1 MLTGTTSIS
10 AYKLSIFNSLTGNC
24 RCKILLTLDL
34 AADYRK
40 LEEEALSIVASFIL
54 RHWNKLNSVLGRVS
68 VVPRLDIRALKLV
81 AFARAGHVLIV
92 CLEREIGCKTVR
104 ESVVPNQRLSP
115 ANRKERLTAMRVS
128 SCISPQGS
136 GNPH

>member
-1 MLTGTTSIS
+1 MLTGTTPIY

-40 LEEEALSIVASFIL
+40 QMAYGMESSGVGGVRAASFNTHVHFRFGRSRLFLEEEALNIVPSFIL

-68 VVPRLDIRALKLV
+68 VVPGWIFGL
-81 AFARAGHVLIV
+81 
-92 CLEREIGCKTVR
+92 
-104 ESVVPNQRLSP
+104 
-115 ANRKERLTAMRVS
+115 
-128 SCISPQGS
+128 
-136 GNPH
+136 